1 MRQRESDVAVISEE
15 RKTMVSMR
23 RGGAG
28 HTGVPVPIKGRGR
41 GTSRLNGGSVR
52 EGSYVDVS
60 GWQQRQ
66 TSQ

>member
-1 MRQRESDVAVISEE
+1 MGVGGEGREAC
-15 RKTMVSMR
+15 
-23 RGGAG
+23 
-28 HTGVPVPIKGRGR
+28 VPVPIKGRGR
-41 GTSRLNGGSVR
+41 GTSRLNGGSVG